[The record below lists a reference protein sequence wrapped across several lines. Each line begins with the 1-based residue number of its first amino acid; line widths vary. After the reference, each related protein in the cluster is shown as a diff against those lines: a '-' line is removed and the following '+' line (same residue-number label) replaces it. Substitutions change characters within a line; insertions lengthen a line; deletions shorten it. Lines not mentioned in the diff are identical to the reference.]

1 MKRIFYATLAAVVVA
16 ASAQF
21 VFGDGTPNAGIQSEV
36 AAVTAQVAEK
46 FKAGKTTEA
55 DMAGVLKTINGL
67 IVKYQQDGNR
77 EQLAR
82 LYLLDAHI
90 YADALDDNAK
100 AAAIWAHVTKT
111 FPGTKA
117 AFEASKF
124 LTQAKAKA
132 VAPEPQVPEGL
143 EVGMK
148 FPGFS
153 EKDSNG
159 RPLSVAAY
167 KGKVVL
173 IDFWATWC
181 GPCKAELPNVLAV
194 YRKYHAQGFE
204 IIGVSLDEN
213 RNSLANFTQAQGM
226 VWPQYFDGQGWENKV
241 AVKYG
246 VHSIPMTYLLD
257 RRGIIIGES
266 LRGEK
271 LGDAVAKALAGK

>member
-1 MKRIFYATLAAVVVA
+1 
-16 ASAQF
+16 
-21 VFGDGTPNAGIQSEV
+21 
-36 AAVTAQVAEK
+36 
-46 FKAGKTTEA
+46 
-55 DMAGVLKTINGL
+55 MAGVLKAINGL

-82 LYLLDAHI
+82 LYLLDARI
-90 YADALDDNAK
+90 YADAFDDDAK
-100 AAAIWAHVTKT
+100 SKAIWAHVTKT

-124 LTQAKAKA
+124 LTQAKEKA

-226 VWPQYFDGQGWENKV
+226 VWPQYFDGRGWENKV

-271 LGDAVAKALAGK
+271 LGDAVAKALASK

>member
-1 MKRIFYATLAAVVVA
+1 MKRIFYATLAAVVMA

-21 VFGDGTPNAGIQSEV
+21 VFGDGTANAGIQSEV

-46 FKAGKTTEA
+46 FKANKITEA
-55 DMAGVLKTINGL
+55 DMAGVLKAINGL

-82 LYLLDAHI
+82 LYLLDARI
-90 YADALDDNAK
+90 YADAFDDDAK
-100 AAAIWAHVTKT
+100 SKAIWAHVTKT

-117 AFEASKF
+117 AFEASKS

-132 VAPEPQVPEGL
+132 VAPEPKVPEGL

-181 GPCKAELPNVLAV
+181 GPCVAEMPNVIAT
-194 YRKYHAQGFE
+194 YRKTHPAGFE
-204 IIGVSLDEN
+204 IIGISLDSN
-213 RNSLANFTQAQGM
+213 RNKLVNFTQAQGM
-226 VWPQYFDGQGWENKV
+226 TWQQFFDGEGWDNKL
-241 AVKYG
+241 AKKYD
-246 VHSIPMTYLLD
+246 VHSIPATYLLD
-257 RRGIIIGES
+257 KRGRIVGKD
-266 LRGEK
+266 LRGRK
-271 LGDAVAKALAGK
+271 LEGAVTKALANN